1 MEMTLSKYFHEK
13 VYKSLFEK
21 TWPLWLG
28 GILIAFLNILM
39 FLYLMP
45 FGGIYPA
52 IADWGIWIYR
62 LAGLNITPPWGTLTP
77 PHLSIISILNFGLI
91 FGTLISALLSRQFK
105 LRKDSTAGYIQG
117 FAGGAMM
124 GIGSFLVGA
133 CIFGGFYSSIMSL
146 SLSGLY
152 MMTGLLT
159 GAFFGGKFMIWQ
171 AFREAEKM
179 EFTEL
184 VDLKTAPEKK
194 ITRVVNYPLIG
205 LVVAITMFIIASVY
219 FLTGKYILG
228 GILLFG
234 AAFGIVFQRSSFC
247 ISAGFREVFTTKH
260 NEPMRVLLL
269 SLMIGTLGFT
279 IIKANGFRPADM
291 FILPAG
297 LHSIIGGAI
306 FGFGMVMTGG

>member
-1 MEMTLSKYFHEK
+1 MTLAEYFHGK
-13 VYKSLFEK
+13 LYKNLFEK

-28 GILIAFLNILM
+28 GILVAFLNILM
-39 FLYLMP
+39 FLFLMP
-45 FGGIYPA
+45 LGGIYPA
-52 IADWGIWIYR
+52 IADWGIWMYR

-105 LRKDSTAGYIQG
+105 LRKDSTSGYIQG
-117 FAGGAMM
+117 FAGGALM
-124 GIGSFLVGA
+124 GLGSFLVGA

-152 MMTGLLT
+152 MMTGLLA
-159 GAFFGGKFMIWQ
+159 GAYFGGKFMIWQ

-184 VDLKTAPEKK
+184 VDLKTVPEKK

-219 FLTGKYILG
+219 FVTGKYVLG

-260 NEPMRVLLL
+260 NEPMRNLLL
-269 SLMIGTLGFT
+269 SLMIGTVGFA

-297 LHSIIGGAI
+297 MHSIIGGAL